1 MFERMQQAIKR
12 PWGVLG
18 LLAALAGA
26 GAVQAAEPQQ
36 AHVISKQW
44 HVDYEVAPDGRST
57 ATYTTAAQ
65 IVHASAL
72 EALKS
77 SSFSYSTS
85 IQKGEILEAYTLKAD
100 GRRIVAPP
108 TNYQTEVNNGRDGAK
123 PLFSDYTRLSVVF
136 PDLAVGDTVGV
147 KYRVADKE
155 PIFPG
160 AFSVVQSFSPYNVY
174 EDARVT
180 VRFAKSLDLKFESHN
195 LKEEAASEDGG
206 LQVRTWSYRNP
217 SPRTYEEADEGIW
230 RLEELPVLMVSTFS
244 SYESIA
250 KAYGDRALPKAEPTD
265 RVTALA
271 KSIVGDQSEPLV
283 RARLLYEWVS
293 RNITYGGN
301 CIGVGAVVPRDTD
314 TVLDNKMGDCKDH
327 ATLLQA
333 LWRAAGI
340 RGEQVLIN
348 AGGQLDLPA
357 TPVVSMVNHV
367 INYLPDWKIY
377 LDATAKDVP
386 FGYLP
391 TGSYDKPVLHVGAA
405 TALARIPPLPADG
418 KLQQVRTRL
427 RVNADGSATGDMRVS
442 LKGAHAAQWRAFM
455 GDLQATAVRDFVRRT
470 LSGSGFKGK
479 GELDRGDLSEA
490 KVLTDAYSFGFTF
503 EIDNYLQAGTSGAF
517 RLAPV
522 VDLPLSVARFAFKGE
537 QAAVTRRHYC
547 TGFKTEE
554 IYDIELAPG
563 VSFDQLPESLTKRG
577 RYLDFASSYKRTKT
591 GVRVARELFDKTPE
605 GVCTADFMNG
615 WLAEVVP
622 IAQNLKSQV
631 FYKRKSR

>member
-1 MFERMQQAIKR
+1 MFEWMQQASKW
-12 PWGVLG
+12 PWGAFC

-26 GAVQAAEPQQ
+26 TVAQAAEPQQ

-44 HVDYEVAPDGRST
+44 YADYEVAPDGRST
-57 ATYTTAAQ
+57 TTYTSATQ

-72 EALKS
+72 EDMKS
-77 SSFSYSTS
+77 STFSYSTS

-136 PDLAVGDTVGV
+136 PDVAVGDTVGV
-147 KYRVADKE
+147 KYRIADKE

-160 AFSVVQSFSPYNVY
+160 AFSVVQAFSPYSVY
-174 EDARVT
+174 EDARIT
-180 VRFAKSLDLKFESHN
+180 VRFSKSLDLKFEGHN
-195 LKEEAASEDGG
+195 LKEEVAGEDGG

-217 SPRTYEEADEGIW
+217 SPRTYDETDQGIW
-230 RLEELPVLMVSTFS
+230 RLEEFPVLMVSTFP

-250 KAYGDRALPKAEPTD
+250 KAYGDRALPKAEPND

-271 KSIVGDQSEPLV
+271 KSIVGDQADPLV

-348 AGGQLDLPA
+348 AGNQLDLPA

-377 LDATAKDVP
+377 LDATAKDIP

-391 TGSYDKPVLHVGAA
+391 SGSHGKPVLHVGATTVLA
-405 TALARIPPLPADG
+405 TIPPLPADR
-418 KLQQVRTRL
+418 KQQHVRTRL
-427 RVNADGSATGDMRVS
+427 RIGADGSATGDMQVN
-442 LKGAHAAQWRAFM
+442 LKGTQAAQWRAYM
-455 GDLQATAVRDFVRRT
+455 GDLKATAVRDFVRRM
-470 LSGSGFKGK
+470 LSASGFKGK
-479 GELDRGDLSEA
+479 GELDRGDLSDEKTLA
-490 KVLTDAYSFGFTF
+490 DEYSFGFTF

-517 RLAPV
+517 RLSPV
-522 VDLPLSVARFAFKGE
+522 ASLPLSVSRFAFKGD
-537 QAAVTRRHYC
+537 QASVTRRNYC
-547 TGFKTEE
+547 TGFKTGES
-554 IYDIELAPG
+554 YDIELAPG
-563 VSFDQLPESLTKRG
+563 VSFVQLPESLTKRG
-577 RYLDFASSYKRTKT
+577 RYLEFASSYKRTKT
-591 GVRVARELFDKTPE
+591 GVRVVRELFDKTPE

-615 WLAEVVP
+615 WQAEVEP